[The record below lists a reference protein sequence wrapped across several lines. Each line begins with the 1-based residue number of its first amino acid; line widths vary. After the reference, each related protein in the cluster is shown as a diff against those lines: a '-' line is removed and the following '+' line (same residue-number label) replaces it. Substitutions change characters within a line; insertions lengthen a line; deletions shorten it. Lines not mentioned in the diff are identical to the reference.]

1 MQLIEWLFQ
10 HASNLHTPSEWASL
24 CGIQIIDSDGFDNN
38 SWRSKIG
45 LVEFVRRVGHATIAT
60 IRPTQPVVVPREW
73 VKAESDCPP
82 ASNDDV
88 Q

>member
-10 HASNLHTPSEWASL
+10 HANNLHTPSEWASL

-45 LVEFVRRVGHATIAT
+45 LVEFVRRVGHATI
-60 IRPTQPVVVPREW
+60 RPTQPVVVPREW
-73 VKAESDCPP
+73 DQSGSRLP
-82 ASNDDV
+82 ACINV